1 MEVEFETF
9 LEKYIEKANPLYD
22 FQISKKLVYEKWLQF
37 CEERDIQTTHQQ
49 FNSLMMMAGFIP
61 TFKHKTKSCW
71 IGIRWK

>member
-37 CEERDIQTTHQQ
+37 CEERDIQTTHHR
-49 FNSLMMMAGFIP
+49 FNNLMMMAGFSA
-61 TFKHKTKSCW
+61 TYKQKTKSNW